1 MTFMEG
7 DCFRESCFLHM
18 LIFQNLLGSDWV
30 KKKKKRKLQFNRL
43 NFVILLPEIDLDE
56 ESFRDVPWI
65 NKDEDT
71 EPAN

>member
-1 MTFMEG
+1 MFPTYAHFPKSFGFWLSE
-7 DCFRESCFLHM
+7 
-18 LIFQNLLGSDWV
+18 
-30 KKKKKRKLQFNRL
+30 KKKKRKLQFNRL